1 MPMYDYTFLL
11 QSDTA
16 NTTDA
21 VTTNEVDFGI
31 TTPAPNVGF
40 KGGLHVIVTTTFGA
54 LTEGVIWWTL
64 HDGTGTLNTSSP
76 KHTGMFVAVADMVKG
91 AHHFI
96 PWGSI
101 PILRYAC
108 GMFDAVS
115 TAANAG
121 KTTIFFG
128 AADASVTL

>member
-1 MPMYDYTFLL
+1 MYDYSFLL

-40 KGGLHVIVTTTFGA
+40 KFGMHVVVTTAFGA
-54 LTEGVIWWTL
+54 LTEGVIWWIL
-64 HDGTGTLNTSSP
+64 HGSSGSLSTSST
-76 KHTGMFVAVADMVKG
+76 KHTGMFVGVADMVKG
-91 AHHFI
+91 ANHFV
-96 PWGSI
+96 PCGSI
-101 PILRYAC
+101 PLLRYAC

-121 KTTIFFG
+121 KTTVFLG
-128 AADASVTL
+128 APDASVTL

>member
-21 VTTNEVDFGI
+21 VTTNEVDFG
-31 TTPAPNVGF
+31 TTSPSPNTSGKF
-40 KGGLHVIVTTTFGA
+40 GMHVIVTTAFGN
-54 LTEGVIWWTL
+54 LTEGVIWWIL
-64 HDGTGTLNTSSP
+64 HGSSGSLSTAST
-76 KHTGMFVAVADMVKG
+76 KHTGMFVDVADMVKG
-91 AHHFI
+91 AHHYV
-96 PWGSI
+96 PAGSI

-121 KTTIFFG
+121 KTTIFLG
-128 AADASVTL
+128 APESWLTL